1 MTVDEIRPLTAL
13 RLLTLRQETRASAAD
28 ELEAA
33 AQCNAAVLAECCY
46 CAGERAFPDAQA
58 VLAELT
64 FPQMETLLRV
74 LAGRDRQQGTPAA
87 VNPQF
92 DGALFAAR
100 RGETA

>member
-1 MTVDEIRPLTAL
+1 
-13 RLLTLRQETRASAAD
+13 
-28 ELEAA
+28 
-33 AQCNAAVLAECCY
+33 
-46 CAGERAFPDAQA
+46 
-58 VLAELT
+58 
-64 FPQMETLLRV
+64 METLLRV